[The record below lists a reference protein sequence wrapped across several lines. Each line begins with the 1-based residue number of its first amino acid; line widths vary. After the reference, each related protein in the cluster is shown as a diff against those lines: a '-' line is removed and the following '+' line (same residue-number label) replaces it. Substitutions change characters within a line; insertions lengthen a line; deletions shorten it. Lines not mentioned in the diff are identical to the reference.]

1 MKMWDDAQNRKYRKY
16 AKNIQRK
23 NKLFLLPASTEENAI
38 DIGQGY
44 HKLEPIT
51 DATPHHTYYI
61 ILKLEWEPA
70 ETSLYRHPLSETKW
84 IC

>member
-1 MKMWDDAQNRKYRKY
+1 MKMLQEYSE
-16 AKNIQRK
+16 K
-23 NKLFLLPASTEENAI
+23 NKLFLLPSSTKENAI

-61 ILKLEWEPA
+61 ILNLEWEPA
-70 ETSLYRHPLSETKW
+70 ETSLYRHPRSETK
-84 IC
+84 